1 MLLDGQ
7 GADEMMAG
15 YIPYY
20 FVYLRQLRA
29 QGMTAAAGELAKS
42 LDVLYRLGRFKL
54 KAKVTLQEDASR
66 SPS

>member
-1 MLLDGQ
+1 MREATKHVTVLLDGQ

-29 QGMTAAAGELAKS
+29 QGATPAAAELAKS
-42 LDVLYRLGRFKL
+42 LDVLYRLGRFKPRP
-54 KAKVTLQEDASR
+54 R
-66 SPS
+66 SS

>member
-1 MLLDGQ
+1 MREATKHVTVLLDGQ

-29 QGMTAAAGELAKS
+29 QGATTAAARA
-42 LDVLYRLGRFKL
+42 RPR
-54 KAKVTLQEDASR
+54 ASTCSTGWAASSSRPR
-66 SPS
+66 SR